1 MRGSVIL
8 SVTLVILVVIAVP
21 YEVHAQRSLRLGAGV
36 HLDENSPGV
45 TAALD
50 VPIGGSVFG
59 VSPFFDFHSKSGSQ
73 VLGVGIN
80 VLIKKAEGK
89 AWVYLGGGG
98 GYGSVRSERDFLSAA
113 GTATQKVSSSK
124 GQAMADAVFGVE
136 YNATEKAAIFIQAKW
151 LGFFGGN
158 DQTVALPDGTS
169 STVDLG
175 IRNFAFHVGLSFRM
189 GGGSDDY

>member
-1 MRGSVIL
+1 
-8 SVTLVILVVIAVP
+8 LVILVVIAVP

-80 VLIKKAEGK
+80 VLIKKAEGN
-89 AWVYLGGGG
+89 AWVYLGRGG
-98 GYGSVRSERDFLSAA
+98 GYGSVRSERDFLSEV
-113 GTATQKVSSSK
+113 GTATQKVSTSK
-124 GQAMADAVFGVE
+124 GQAMANAVFGVE

-151 LGFFGGN
+151 LGFFGGK
-158 DQTVALPDGTS
+158 DQIVSLPDPDAPP
-169 STVDLG
+169 VPVNLA